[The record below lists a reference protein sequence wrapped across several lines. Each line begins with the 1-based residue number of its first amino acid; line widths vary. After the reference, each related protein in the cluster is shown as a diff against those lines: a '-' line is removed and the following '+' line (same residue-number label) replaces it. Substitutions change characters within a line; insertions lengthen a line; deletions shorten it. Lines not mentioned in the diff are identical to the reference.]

1 MLRYFVDKKDLKQ
14 IADLMDVKMDTKLA
28 KYNQG
33 IEEKMFQ
40 WKSEIV
46 DSVDVLAAEIRDERE
61 FRDISSHQI
70 SGNTRR
76 IEKLESK
83 VFGAVQSV
91 V

>member
-1 MLRYFVDKKDLKQ
+1 MDKKDLKQ

>member
-28 KYNQG
+28 KYNEG
-33 IEEKMFQ
+33 IEQKMFQ

-46 DSVDVLAAEIRDERE
+46 NSVDVLAAEIRDERE
-61 FRDISSHQI
+61 FREISSHQRL
-70 SGNTRR
+70 GNTKR